1 MPARTKNRGLIF
13 LRRSSGRQESSLQV
27 QLEWALRAAAAEGVR
42 IEASLADLEHMQRKG
57 LHSYKDVRLD
67 DAISGADLERAGLGS
82 LKADATADKAI
93 SHIYLLRRDRL
104 ARPEDAQFMVL
115 WEKELRW
122 AGITFV
128 MSDKIG
134 KPLDRGLVDI
144 GEEISMWIDYYESG
158 EFLRKHAERVIAAKI
173 LLGKAGYWTGGRA
186 PFGFVRVLVDSAGNV
201 LEELA
206 DGKKVR
212 QQGCHVRIMPKDLEK
227 LAVWT
232 QILELK
238 LKGWGGRRIALYLNE
253 LGIPSPD
260 AGRARTDQGAK
271 HLVSGKWNARSV
283 LELARNPAILGVV
296 QLGRRSDGTHRRIGK
311 EGARLLT
318 ERDRNENDRPRL
330 VYNDRADIISGATG
344 FEPQFDARKWL
355 EINAQMDVRGKSQ
368 KNVARAKDPARYP
381 LAGRV
386 VDLSNNCGSIMYG
399 RPYGDRRVFTC
410 GRYMRTKECQN
421 HSIDADALLTSTI
434 EDLKRAALLAVGRG
448 GLRRRLEK
456 LAQSRAQAGEVSR
469 AEKEL
474 KLLETRRNQLNAD
487 LENVDRRMARE
498 RNDELYA
505 VLANQRQEMVRD
517 LKEIDAR
524 LATARMST
532 SSQST
537 PDEDVEAALQLFDD
551 IRSLGDD
558 ESSRLAFRD
567 LADRMGIRIGLWFGP
582 AIKGRKRVVRRLLGG
597 VTKFGDDELPVPL
610 FGSQRIDGPSKPC
623 GEPGG
628 DENCAAMKDHCSQAG
643 VVTASEA
650 SASQAAPPGP
660 SDSRQEGISYT
671 MVSRGDMI

>member
-42 IEASLADLEHMQRKG
+42 VEASLIDLEHMQRKG
-57 LHSYKDVRLD
+57 LHTYKDIRLD
-67 DAISGADLERAGLGS
+67 DAVTGADLERVGLRS
-82 LKADATADKAI
+82 LKADAAADRTV
-93 SHIYLLRRDRL
+93 SHIFLLRRDRL
-104 ARPEDAQFMVL
+104 ARPEDAQNMVV
-115 WEKELRW
+115 WEKDLRY
-122 AGITFV
+122 AGVTLV
-128 MSDKIG
+128 MSDKIA
-134 KPLDRGLVDI
+134 KPLDRGSVDI
-144 GEEISMWIDYYESG
+144 GAEIGMWVDYYESG
-158 EFLRKHAERVIAAKI
+158 EFLRKHAERVISSKI

-186 PFGFVRVLVDSAGNV
+186 PFGFVRVLVDGAGTV
-201 LEELA
+201 LEELP

-212 QQGCHVRIMPKDLEK
+212 QQGCHTRIMPKDPEK

-232 QILELK
+232 MILDLK
-238 LKGWGGRRIALYLNE
+238 HKGWGGRRIAMHLNE

-260 AGRARTDQGAK
+260 SGRARKAGDAK
-271 HLVSGKWNARSV
+271 YLVSGKWNARTI

-311 EGARLLT
+311 DGPRLLT
-318 ERDRNENDRPRL
+318 ERDRNEKDRPRL
-330 VYNDRADIISGATG
+330 VYNDRVDIISGSTG

-355 EINAQMDVRGKSQ
+355 EINAQMDARGKSQ
-368 KNVARAKDPARYP
+368 KNVARAKDLSRYP
-381 LAGRV
+381 LGGRV
-386 VDLSNNCGSIMYG
+386 VDLTDNCGSIMYG
-399 RPYGDRRVFTC
+399 RPYGSRRVFTC
-410 GRYMRTKECQN
+410 GRYMRTKECEN
-421 HSIDADALLTSTI
+421 NSVDADALLASTI
-434 EDLKRAALLAVGRG
+434 EDLKRAALLAFGRG
-448 GLRRRLEK
+448 GLRQRLEK
-456 LAQSRAQAGEVSR
+456 LAQSRSQAVEVSR

-474 KLLETRRNQLNAD
+474 RILETRRNQLSAD

-498 RNDELYA
+498 RNDDLYA
-505 VLANQRQEMVRD
+505 VLANQRPEMVRD

-532 SSQST
+532 ASQST

-567 LADRMGIRIGLWFGP
+567 LADRMGIHIGLWFGP

-597 VTKFGDDELPVPL
+597 VTKFGDEELPVPL
-610 FGSQRIDGPSKPC
+610 FGSQRIDGQSKPC

-628 DENCAAMKDHCSQAG
+628 DENRATMKDHCSQAG

-660 SDSRQEGISYT
+660 SDSRQEGNSYT